1 MPSRDYYLKS
11 SSEGDLAAY
20 HRYMTQ
26 IAVLLGADQE
36 IATSD
41 LQEVVN
47 FEIRLAN
54 ASLPEADRHDTSAIY
69 KQLTLPELQKQVP
82 QINWSE
88 YLQAI
93 LGKHVQLQENEP
105 VVSYAMPYLIE
116 MGKIL
121 AATDRRVVHNYVIWR
136 LVMSIM
142 THLIDD
148 YQRERVEFRK
158 ILLGIQSER
167 HRWSQCVEWTNKKM
181 GMAVGA
187 LFIRDNFNQE
197 SKETALEMIHTI
209 REAFN
214 ELLADNHWMDDE
226 TRAVAKEKADAMN
239 ERIGYP
245 EILTDPIELEKE
257 YINLTIYD
265 DHFMN
270 NILNILKWD
279 AQRNLQLLRK
289 PVDKDKWATEPAV
302 VNAFYNP
309 NKNDIGRKNLKTYR
323 VDKTYRLIFF

>member
-1 MPSRDYYLKS
+1 MLFKKNSFFF
-11 SSEGDLAAY
+11 
-20 HRYMTQ
+20 
-26 IAVLLGADQE
+26 
-36 IATSD
+36 
-41 LQEVVN
+41 VN
-47 FEIRLAN
+47 CFE

-69 KQLTLPELQKQVP
+69 KQLTLTELQNEVP
-82 QINWSE
+82 QLNWKD
-88 YLQAI
+88 YLQAT
-93 LGKHVQLQENEP
+93 LGDDIKLHFDEP
-105 VVSYAMPYLIE
+105 VVSYAMPYLVQ

-121 AATDRRVVHNYVIWR
+121 AETDRRVVHNYIIWR

-142 THLIDD
+142 THMIDD

-167 HRWSQCVEWTNKKM
+167 HRWSQCVEWTNKKI

-214 ELLADNHWMDDE
+214 ELLADIHWMDDE

-245 EILTDPIELEKE
+245 EILTDPDELQKE
-257 YINLTIYD
+257 YINVYVL
-265 DHFMN
+265 H
-270 NILNILKWD
+270 
-279 AQRNLQLLRK
+279 LR
-289 PVDKDKWATEPAV
+289 
-302 VNAFYNP
+302 
-309 NKNDIGRKNLKTYR
+309 IS
-323 VDKTYRLIFF
+323 LI